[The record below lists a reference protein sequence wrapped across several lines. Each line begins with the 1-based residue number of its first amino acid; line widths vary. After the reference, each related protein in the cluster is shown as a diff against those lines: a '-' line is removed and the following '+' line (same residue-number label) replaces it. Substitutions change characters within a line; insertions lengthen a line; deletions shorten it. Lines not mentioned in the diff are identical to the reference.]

1 MPEGVILITGIEEY
15 GTYPTEEVI
24 GHLRVGDEHKES
36 LRILVSLVQIIHRD
50 ALMS

>member
-1 MPEGVILITGIEEY
+1 MTLTYRNGYFKNKY